1 MEDQNNRTEKYKYF
15 VYCRKSSEDNDRQ
28 IQSLESQEGVL
39 LDIAKRYDLKIIE
52 ILKESKSAKSPD
64 KRPIFDKMIRE
75 IKSGKAQGILCWKLD
90 RLARNPDEAGKII
103 GMLQRGEIKHI
114 KTNEKDYYPEDNSV
128 ISYVEFGIA
137 DQYSRDLGKN
147 VKRGMKTKLEKGWY
161 PCKAPLG
168 YENSINKGKGNN
180 DIAKDPKRFE
190 TVKRMWQM
198 LLTGNYTAPLILDI
212 ATNKWKFRTHQTNRP
227 LPLSCIYDMFN
238 NPFYCGR
245 FEYPKGSGDWYAGK
259 HEAMITEKEFERVQF
274 LLGRTNSPKLQKHQF
289 EFTGIMRCGHCDCG
303 ITAEIKNK
311 RQKCGKT
318 HQYIYYH
325 CTRKKD
331 KHCPEKAIRMEK
343 LTEQV
348 NDTVD
353 KLVVP
358 QSFLDWSIKYLH
370 EVRNN
375 EIQSQEAITQNKQE
389 EIMAIDKQLNV
400 LFLKFIDQENLHGEL
415 ISNEE
420 YKTRRAILEK
430 QKRLLQESIN
440 SYTEQVDEYIQL
452 AQRTFNFATYAYIWF
467 KEGDRDTKRSIFNCL
482 GSNPIL
488 KDQIINFSLHRPF
501 QFIANDKKAIEDE
514 FGQARTSKNLSNKAE
529 TANFL
534 AEFPVGRPQPESD
547 RCSLVENQ
555 VS

>member
-1 MEDQNNRTEKYKYF
+1 MERQNNRTEKYKYF

-39 LDIAKRYDLKIIE
+39 LDIAKRYDLKIVE

-64 KRPIFDKMIRE
+64 KRPIFDKMIKE
-75 IKSGKAQGILCWKLD
+75 IKFGKAQGILCWKLD

-147 VKRGMKTKLEKGWY
+147 VKRGMRTKLEKGWY

-168 YENSINKGKGNN
+168 YENSISKGKGNN

-198 LLTGNYTAPLILDI
+198 LLTGNYTAPQILDI
-212 ATNKWKFRTHQTNRP
+212 ATNEWKFKTHQTNRP
-227 LPLSCIYDMFN
+227 LPLSCIYAMFN

-245 FEYPKGSGDWYAGK
+245 FEYPKGSGNWYAGK
-259 HEAMITEKEFERVQF
+259 HEPMITEKEFERVQF

-289 EFTGIMRCGHCDCG
+289 EFTGIIRCGYCNCG

-311 RQKCGKT
+311 KQKCGKT
-318 HQYIYYH
+318 HQYTYYH
-325 CTRKKD
+325 CTRKKE
-331 KHCPEKAIRMEK
+331 KHCPEKAIRLEK
-343 LTEQV
+343 LVEQA

-353 KLVVP
+353 KLAVP
-358 QSFLDWSIKYLH
+358 QSFLNWAVKYLY
-370 EVRNN
+370 
-375 EIQSQEAITQNKQE
+375 EIRTTEMESQETITQNKQA
-389 EIMAIDKQLNV
+389 EIAIINRQLQA
-400 LFLKFIDQENLHGEL
+400 LFTIYTDPENLNGEL
-415 ISNEE
+415 INNEE
-420 YKTRRAILEK
+420 YKNRRNILEN
-430 QKRLLQESIN
+430 QKRSLQESIN
-440 SYTEQVDEYIQL
+440 KYAEQLDEYIQL
-452 AQRTFNFATYAYIWF
+452 TQKTFNFATYAYIWF
-467 KEGDRDTKRSIFNCL
+467 DKGDRDTKRSIFNCL

-488 KDQIINFSLHRPF
+488 EDQIINFSLHKPF
-501 QFIANDKKAIEDE
+501 QFIANDKKAVEDE
-514 FGQARTSKNLSNKAE
+514 FGQVRTSKNLLNKAE

-534 AEFPVGRPQPESD
+534 AEFPIGRPQPESD